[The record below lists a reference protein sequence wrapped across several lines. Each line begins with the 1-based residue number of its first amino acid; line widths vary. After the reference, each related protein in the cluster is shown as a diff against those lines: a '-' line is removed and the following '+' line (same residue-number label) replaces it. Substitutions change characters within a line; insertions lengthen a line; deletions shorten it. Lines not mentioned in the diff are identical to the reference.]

1 MLDKPINRRT
11 CGLTLIELMVGLAL
25 LGLILSLAVPN
36 LRIFHQNAGISEAT
50 NDLVGHI
57 NRARQEAVTRNEQ
70 VILCRTASIDQ
81 INPANSTCDGA
92 AENSWTTGWLVY
104 TTPGTSVQGD
114 YEDIGGELLAVR
126 GAFTGGA
133 TITSNDSGNRW
144 LTINP
149 DGSLNETGPVAYAV
163 CDDRAES
170 AGKLIVINMVGRVR
184 VTNTTSAGATDCT
197 PT

>member
-1 MLDKPINRRT
+1 MDKPINRHT
-11 CGLTLIELMVGLAL
+11 GLTLIELMVGLAL

-36 LRIFHQNAGISEAT
+36 LRIFHQNADISAAT

-57 NRARQEAVTRNEQ
+57 NRARQEAVTRNQQ

-81 INPANSTCDGA
+81 INPVDSTCDGA
-92 AENSWTTGWLVY
+92 ADSSWTTGWLVY
-104 TTPGTSVQGD
+104 TTPGTSAQGD
-114 YEDIGGELLAVR
+114 YEDIGGELLAVH

-133 TITSNDSGNRW
+133 TITSNSSGNRW

-149 DGSLNETGPVAYAV
+149 DGSLNEAGPAAYAV

-170 AGKLIVINMVGRVR
+170 AGRLIVINMVGRVR
-184 VTNTTSAGATDCT
+184 VTNTSSAEATDCT